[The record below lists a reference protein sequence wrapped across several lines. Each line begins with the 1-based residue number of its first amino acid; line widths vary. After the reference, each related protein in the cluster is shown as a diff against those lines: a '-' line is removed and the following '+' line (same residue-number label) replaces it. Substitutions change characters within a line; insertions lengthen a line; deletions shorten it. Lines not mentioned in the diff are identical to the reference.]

1 MEEIRLDSIVDELI
15 VFNVYIS
22 ELPEIPA
29 NSHRKYKHVDTIYYS
44 LLHMNGKYRPIKCI
58 KIIKL

>member
-15 VFNVYIS
+15 VFNVSIS

-29 NSHRKYKHVDTIYYS
+29 K
-44 LLHMNGKYRPIKCI
+44 
-58 KIIKL
+58 